1 MAHGVRQKLGRIAYL
16 AYSPEIAGA
25 MLQRQQADA
34 ILAARQKIVEGAV
47 GMVQMAVEELSKG
60 GTIDLDEEGK
70 AAMVNNLM
78 VAVVAERNVQ
88 PVINAGTIYK

>member
-1 MAHGVRQKLGRIAYL
+1 
-16 AYSPEIAGA
+16 